1 MNIDDIVMIYDVV
14 CEVGVLMVIVSCV
27 VNGNKNVKE
36 NICKKVFEV
45 IDCLDYCLN
54 VVVCGFVSKKIIIV
68 GVVILNIIN
77 GYFLMFVKGIDDI
90 VEMYKYNIVF
100 VNSDEDDD
108 KEVLVVNILFF
119 K

>member
-1 MNIDDIVMIYDVV
+1 MNIDDMIMIYDVV

-45 IDCLDYCLN
+45 IDCFDYCLN
-54 VVVCGFVSKKIIIV
+54 VVVCGLVSKKMIIV
-68 GVVILNIIN
+68 GVVIFNIVN
-77 GYFLMFVKGIDDI
+77 SYFLILVCGIDDI
-90 VEMYKYNIVF
+90 VVMYKYNIVF
-100 VNSDEDDD
+100 VLSDEDDD
-108 KEVLVVNILFF
+108 KEVNVVNILFV